1 MAILTKNVN
10 IHLSDEQYHYLLK
23 IAEEQHKSISAVIR
37 DALSQIYDIR
47 KSEESKPNNSTNE
60 NDLDQKEKRL
70 LEAFEKAR
78 GIWKDY
84 DEIDAIRKE
93 TKERWQEW
101 QKELEKSA

>member
-1 MAILTKNVN
+1 MATLTKNVN
-10 IHLSDEQYHYLLK
+10 VHLSEEQYHYLLK
-23 IAEEQHKSISAVIR
+23 VSEEQHKSISAMIR

-47 KSEESKPNNSTNE
+47 KSEEPKSNNSANE
-60 NDLDQKEKRL
+60 SDLDQKNKRL

-78 GIWKDY
+78 GIWENY

-101 QKELEKSA
+101 QKKLEKYV